1 MYLIYIRNEQRTRQD
16 EIGEDTNIQKEIIAW
31 TLEKRDHWETALQE
45 YHVMKTSISITVLE
59 EKSKIY
65 I

>member
-45 YHVMKTSISITVLE
+45 YHVMKTSISITLLE
-59 EKSKIY
+59 EKRKIC